1 MDILSS
7 LVLTFLISLA
17 ICVIT
22 YLLQYCS
29 VIGPSNIEFDCRQ
42 GYEMYLMNKY
52 NIVTNKVFNIAMA
65 VVFLSLISMLMS
77 ESIHYML
84 FMVVLEFVYF
94 VINTILMLVFFVRSK
109 IYWYKEDNK
118 EVLTNKQ

>member
-1 MDILSS
+1 
-7 LVLTFLISLA
+7 
-17 ICVIT
+17 
-22 YLLQYCS
+22 
-29 VIGPSNIEFDCRQ
+29 
-42 GYEMYLMNKY
+42 MYLMNKY

-109 IYWYKEDNK
+109 IYWYKADNK